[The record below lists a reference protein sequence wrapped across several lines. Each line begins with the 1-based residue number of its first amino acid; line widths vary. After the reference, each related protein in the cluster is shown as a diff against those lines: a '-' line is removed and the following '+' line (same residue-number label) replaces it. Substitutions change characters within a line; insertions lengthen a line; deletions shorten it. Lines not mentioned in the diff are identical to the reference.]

1 MHTQL
6 ASQHFAKS
14 FRLLGFLMFAV
25 IQSGKL
31 LVFGFPFGWV
41 GSVCPLCSSSPFGRW
56 GASKSSLLDPLRVW
70 TSGEAGD
77 ASSFRVT

>member
-14 FRLLGFLMFAV
+14 FRLLGLLMFAV
-25 IQSGKL
+25 IQSGTL

-41 GSVCPLCSSSPFGRW
+41 GSGCPLCCSSSFGRW
-56 GASKSSLLDPLRVW
+56 RAEKSSLLDPLRAW
-70 TSGEAGD
+70 ASGEAGD